1 MKQGDRVQGRVTGI
15 KPYGAFVKIDD
26 QTDGLVHI
34 SEISDGFVR
43 RIEDFLKV
51 GDVVEL
57 EVLGINQDGK
67 ASLSFKR
74 IQKAKK
80 RKYVDIE
87 LKSGFAILEEM
98 LPKWIEE
105 YKKGD
110 S

>member
-1 MKQGDRVQGRVTGI
+1 MKQGDRVHGRVTGI
-15 KPYGAFVKIDD
+15 KPYGAFVKLDD

-43 RIEDFLKV
+43 RIEDYLKI

-57 EVLGINQDGK
+57 EVLGLNADGK
-67 ASLSFKR
+67 CSLSFKR

-87 LKSGFAILEEM
+87 LKSGFQILEEM